1 MTYFTLGT
9 LIGSGI
15 AVILAIST
23 ILSGWVLTILW
34 AWFVVP
40 LGIAQIG
47 IAHGIGICATGR
59 LMIGSRAGSQSDA
72 DKTKDPIERLTQSI
86 GVLLGYPL
94 ILLLIGWLAQM
105 FM

>member
-1 MTYFTLGT
+1 MMYFTLGT
-9 LIGSGI
+9 LIGTGI

-23 ILSGWVLTILW
+23 ILSGWVLTLLW

-59 LMIGSRAGSQSDA
+59 LIIGGVPSRSDK
-72 DKTKDPIERLTQSI
+72 DKPTDPIERLGHSI
-86 GVLLGYPL
+86 IVLIGFPL
-94 ILLLIGWLAQM
+94 FALLIGWLAQM